1 MNKIILFMVSAF
13 LAVSC
18 TGNHGRTMADNA
30 ESVCDTAR
38 FDSLS
43 PDNWSGVMLRN
54 SSRTAVKGLTLYVEN
69 ASAFYVDIKS
79 LRKSEPN
86 RIYSTGD
93 MEPLLDEA
101 LLCTPE
107 RRGFYDIDL
116 GDMGISSRGDI
127 FILFRA
133 ASSAKDE
140 VQRIALCRYKPESR
154 FCCVGLDG
162 RVSYSDVEGLDIVPP
177 FVSVSTE

>member
-1 MNKIILFMVSAF
+1 
-13 LAVSC
+13 
-18 TGNHGRTMADNA
+18 MADNV

-54 SSRTAVKGLTLYVEN
+54 SSRTTVKGLTLYVEN

-107 RRGFYDIDL
+107 RRGFYGIDL
-116 GDMGISSRGDI
+116 GDKGIFSSCSGQRHPPGTGY
-127 FILFRA
+127 
-133 ASSAKDE
+133 SALHCAGTSLKAGSAVSDWTAGC
-140 VQRIALCRYKPESR
+140 RIPMSR
-154 FCCVGLDG
+154 
-162 RVSYSDVEGLDIVPP
+162 EWI
-177 FVSVSTE
+177 